1 MKRLFHI
8 VWICLAV
15 AACSKDELPGTHGE
29 FASLTLSVASSQNDV
44 KTRAVSA
51 DADEQRINNLYIFI
65 FNPDGSVDYRN
76 YISSLS
82 ASSWTGTISGLTC
95 GTGKSVAAIANTDN
109 TVVDITREMLD
120 GIASRAALD
129 SCVVNLRGKFIERGT
144 NFLMTGVAENVTVTA
159 GSPVSATVPLTR
171 VDSKI
176 RFRVTEASGVTFT
189 SDDWRVVSVPRKA
202 GMMASRTDLC
212 TDPAECFD
220 TEWAHFE
227 EDGKTFAFYSLESL
241 SLIHI

>member
-1 MKRLFHI
+1 M
-8 VWICLAV
+8 CLAV

-65 FNPDGSVDYRN
+65 FNPDGSVDCRN

-82 ASSWTGTISGLTC
+82 ASSWTGTIGGLTC

-120 GIASRAALD
+120 GIASRLTFDVWYFGHHHIDENHGEYQACYEGIYPL
-129 SCVVNLRGKFIERGT
+129 GE
-144 NFLMTGVAENVTVTA
+144 TGPL
-159 GSPVSATVPLTR
+159 PV
-171 VDSKI
+171 VDSE
-176 RFRVTEASGVTFT
+176 R
-189 SDDWRVVSVPRKA
+189 
-202 GMMASRTDLC
+202 
-212 TDPAECFD
+212 
-220 TEWAHFE
+220 
-227 EDGKTFAFYSLESL
+227 
-241 SLIHI
+241 

>member
-82 ASSWTGTISGLTC
+82 ASSWTGTIGGLTC

-144 NFLMTGVAENVTVTA
+144 NFLMTGVAEM
-159 GSPVSATVPLTR
+159 SPSRPAVP
-171 VDSKI
+171 
-176 RFRVTEASGVTFT
+176 
-189 SDDWRVVSVPRKA
+189 
-202 GMMASRTDLC
+202 SRLPC
-212 TDPAECFD
+212 R
-220 TEWAHFE
+220 
-227 EDGKTFAFYSLESL
+227 
-241 SLIHI
+241 